1 MSEMKTESTRALGVA
16 DAESLRRALDRGATR
31 REAMSMLTAAGMAAS
46 SAAVL
51 VGGAERA
58 NAQAPRKGGRL
69 RVAGHSTST
78 ADTVDPAKQS
88 LSTDYARCYMFYN
101 ALTRLDGS
109 LTPQLELA
117 ESMEHDKATIWTI
130 KLRKGVQFHDGK
142 ELTAADVVYSLNRHK
157 DPATGSRAKALAE
170 QMKEIKAT
178 GTHEVRIELAAPN
191 ADLPVVFGTPHFL
204 IIKDGTTSFQTA
216 VGTGPYKVK
225 EFSPGVRSIAS
236 RNTSYWGSKGPYID
250 EIEFFGIP
258 DAAARVNALLSGDVQ
273 LVSAISPL
281 ATQQIRSTPG
291 YDIFETRSGNYT
303 DLVIRMDAQPTGKP
317 DFVKAMQFMFNREQI
332 KRAIFR
338 DYAVVAND
346 HPIDPTNRFF
356 CKDIPQRPFDPD
368 KAKFHFEKTG
378 IGNAPV
384 QLFVSPAATMSVE
397 MGEQLQQVG
406 RRIGMNLDIQRV
418 PADGYWSNYW
428 MKKPVGFGNINPR
441 PNADI
446 LFSLFFKS
454 DSPWNES
461 GWKSEKFDQL
471 LLAARAEA
479 DLAKRKQMYC
489 DMQMLV
495 HENCGIGIPVFISGL
510 DAHSSKVKGL
520 TPVPTGG
527 LMGYNF
533 AEYIWLES

>member
-1 MSEMKTESTRALGVA
+1 MSERKLDTNPILGEA
-16 DAESLRRALDRGATR
+16 DATAIRQALRRGATR
-31 REAMSMLTAAGMAAS
+31 REAMGMLTAAGMGAAS
-46 SAAVL
+46 AGVL
-51 VGGAERA
+51 VGSAERA

-101 ALTRLDGS
+101 SLTRLDES

-117 ESMEHDKATIWTI
+117 ESIDHVKATSWTI

-157 DPATGSRAKALAE
+157 DPQTGSRAKALAD
-170 QMKEIKAT
+170 QMTEIKAT
-178 GTHEVRIELAAPN
+178 GTHEVSIQLSAPN

-204 IIKDGTTSFQTA
+204 IIKDGTKDFQTA

-225 EFSPGVRSIAS
+225 EFTPGVRSVAT
-236 RNTSYWGSKGPYID
+236 RNQGYWGSKGPYID

-291 YDIFETRSGNYT
+291 YEIFETRSGNYT
-303 DLVIRMDAQPTGKP
+303 DLVIRMDAQPTGNA
-317 DFVKAMQFMFNREQI
+317 DFVKATQYMFNRELI

-346 HPIDPTNRFF
+346 HPVDPTNRFY

-368 KAKFHFEKTG
+368 KAKFHFDKTG
-378 IGNAPV
+378 IGNAPI
-384 QLFVSPAATMSVE
+384 QLFASPAATMSIE
-397 MGEQLQQVG
+397 MAEQLQQVG

-441 PNADI
+441 PNADV

-461 GWKSEKFDQL
+461 AWKNEKFDQL
-471 LLAARAEA
+471 LVAARAES
-479 DLAKRKQMYC
+479 DFAKRKQMYC

-495 HENCGIGIPVFISGL
+495 HEHCGLGIPVFISGL

-533 AEYIWLES
+533 AEYLWLES